1 MTNLINF
8 VNTFLSYFVL
18 LAIIVVVAGIALTI
32 GITLAKRKNAKASTT
47 ITADSSKEA

>member
-1 MTNLINF
+1 MANLINF

-32 GITLAKRKNAKASTT
+32 GITLAKRKNAKASANIAT
-47 ITADSSKEA
+47 DSTKEA

>member
-1 MTNLINF
+1 MSNLINF

-32 GITLAKRKNAKASTT
+32 GITLAKRKNAKASAN
-47 ITADSSKEA
+47 ITADSAKEA